1 MRRKIIG
8 LLSERRILE
17 FDRKRVFMCLL
28 EVKIVEWWDNEKFVI
43 KNEFLFLDVEEIY
56 EVDYF
61 DIGDDG

>member
-1 MRRKIIG
+1 
-8 LLSERRILE
+8 
-17 FDRKRVFMCLL
+17 MCLL